1 MPAAGLAVRNCGMNL
16 PGPRASAR
24 NPADRSV
31 PGVAALACGAD
42 AGKISVVV
50 ADLPQ
55 RSGTYCSDCYPSPE
69 GRRWA
74 VMRTSPL
81 FHAGV
86 EVTAKGRRGRQNR
99 ASATV
104 HFDLSGGLPFGCATY
119 CTYGNKGRVS
129 CSEHSNDI
137 PKQFLQCWPLRRL
150 RPAAI
155 RSANRPS
162 LAAGPARPA
171 RLCWMAISW
180 PGPRS
185 EPLATSP
192 IAKASPSVA
201 NNLGL
206 CTGLT
211 ARQAAFGDIHQKTIR
226 AAGRGWSFSFMDP
239 AARDAAWTTQARHK
253 GTSPCSRK
261 S

>member
-1 MPAAGLAVRNCGMNL
+1 MMPAAGLAARDCGMNL

-31 PGVAALACGAD
+31 PGFAALACGAD
-42 AGKISVVV
+42 AGKISVVM

-55 RSGTYCSDCYPSPE
+55 GSGTYCSDCYPSPE

-81 FHAGV
+81 FHAGAK
-86 EVTAKGRRGRQNR
+86 VTAKGWRGRQKPAQNR
-99 ASATV
+99 ASAIA
-104 HFDLSGGLPFGCATY
+104 HCDLSGGLPFGCATY
-119 CTYGNKGRVS
+119 GTNGTYGNKGRVS

-150 RPAAI
+150 RLAAI

-201 NNLGL
+201 NNPGL
-206 CTGLT
+206 CAGLT
-211 ARQAAFGDIHQKTIR
+211 ARQAAFGEIHQKTIR
-226 AAGRGWSFSFMDP
+226 AAGRGWSFFIHGP
-239 AARDAAWTTQARHK
+239 GGARCGVDNTGQT
-253 GTSPCSRK
+253 
-261 S
+261 